1 MSNVLIG
8 LLVAASVGTWIFT
21 KQMRRSGQNTKSAV
35 IVGAIAGIIA
45 FVVVLTIAIT
55 IDGSVGE

>member
-8 LLVAASVGTWIFT
+8 LLVGASFATWIYT

-35 IVGAIAGIIA
+35 TVGALAGVVA

-55 IDGSVGE
+55 IDSALE